1 MGILP
6 VTNAYT
12 CIMGILHDKDVR
24 DDKGIGCSG
33 YQRINSFMMQRFC
46 KVKQHQKSNDI
57 SMKLPFIL
65 SILDPPRKK
74 R

>member
-6 VTNAYT
+6 VTNAFT

-24 DDKGIGCSG
+24 DERGIGCSG

-57 SMKLPFIL
+57 SMTLPFIL